1 MLNLLNA
8 CPSMMW
14 LQSDNGF
21 TPFIIFIIIG
31 VFVVLIIFLVGI
43 RIGRNNILPKLEQAY
58 RDLEEIKL
66 AKSADERLIAKLE
79 EQIDELRW
87 RLRRGDK

>member
-8 CPSMMW
+8 CPSTMW
-14 LQSDNGF
+14 LQSDNG
-21 TPFIIFIIIG
+21 TNPFIIFIIIG

-43 RIGRNNILPKLEQAY
+43 RIGYNRILPKLEQAY

-66 AKSADERLIAKLE
+66 AKSADEKLIAKLE

-87 RLRRGDK
+87 KLRRGDK